1 MKKHWHMLNP
11 EPAVVKQL
19 TRELNCHPVTAMILA
34 NRNIL
39 SASEAGDFLAVSL
52 SHLRPPDTLVDMAAA
67 VKRIHTAIAGKQK
80 ILIFGDYDVDG
91 VTATVI
97 LLDFLR
103 YTGADVS
110 YYIPHRIDEGYS
122 ILPQHISHFVRPNKF
137 DLIITADCGSAS
149 HQAAEAAGRFG
160 IDMVITDHHNIGAD
174 IPSALAVINP
184 KRSDCPAG
192 LQNLSGVGVA
202 FYLLICLRAHLRE
215 KGFWQ
220 QRSEPNL
227 KNYCDLVALG
237 TVADMVPLVRENRI
251 LCKTGLDLIN
261 DGHRPGLTALLKV
274 SGIRGDTLDADDIAF
289 KLAPRL
295 NAAGRLDHASRAVD
309 LLTARDVNSAAQAA
323 QALNLLNQKRQE
335 LEKKILADVQSYLNI
350 NPSLL
355 RGNSLVLSRDGWHA
369 GVLGIVASRMMAE
382 YYRPV
387 VLIAVKDGIGKGS
400 ARSVPGIDLY
410 AALAACAP
418 YLETFGGH
426 STAAGM
432 KIREANIADFQIAFE
447 EAVRERL
454 HPEDLIPKLQ
464 IDSELDFA
472 AVSDDLINELEAL
485 IPFGAGNPEPLF
497 ISSNV
502 KVVSSKI
509 VGRNHRR
516 MLLRQSAARHLPPIQ
531 AIQFN
536 VDDRTTGQNKFEK
549 IVFRLRWNRWNGKK
563 SAQIIVEDLL

>member
-1 MKKHWHMLNP
+1 MLNP
-11 EPAVVKQL
+11 DPSVVKQL
-19 TRELNCHPVTAMILA
+19 IRELNCHPVTATILA
-34 NRNIL
+34 NRNL
-39 SASEAGDFLAVSL
+39 LTASDAGDFLAVSL
-52 SHLRPPDTLVDMAAA
+52 NHLRPPSSLIDMEAA
-67 VKRIHTAIAGKQK
+67 VNRIHAAIAGKQK

-103 YTGADVS
+103 YTGADAS

-149 HQAAEAAGRFG
+149 HQAVEAAGRFG
-160 IDMVITDHHNIGAD
+160 IDVVITDHHNIGSD

-184 KRSDCPAG
+184 KRRDCPAG

-215 KGFWQ
+215 QGFWQ
-220 QRSEPNL
+220 ERSEPNL

-237 TVADMVPLVRENRI
+237 TVADMVPLIRENRI
-251 LCKTGLDLIN
+251 LCKTGLELIN
-261 DGHRPGLTALLKV
+261 DGQRPGLTALLKV
-274 SGIRGDTLDADDIAF
+274 SGIRGDKLNAEDIAY

-309 LLTARDVNSAAQAA
+309 LLTARDINSAAQAA
-323 QALNLLNQKRQE
+323 QTLNLLNQKRRE
-335 LEKKILADVQSYLNI
+335 LEKTILADIRTYLDI
-350 NPSLL
+350 NSSLL
-355 RGNSLVLSRDGWHA
+355 QRSSLVLSRDGWHP
-369 GVLGIVASRMMAE
+369 GVLGIVASRIMEE

-387 VLIAVKDGIGKGS
+387 VLVAVKNGVGKGS

-410 AALAACAP
+410 AALAACKP
-418 YLETFGGH
+418 YLENFGGH

-432 KIREANIADFQIAFE
+432 KIRDENIADFQIAFE

-454 HPEDLIPKLQ
+454 QPEDLIPKLQ

-472 AVSDDLINELEAL
+472 AISADLINELESL

-502 KVVSSKI
+502 RVVSSKI
-509 VGRNHRR
+509 VARNHRR
-516 MLLRQSAARHLPPIQ
+516 MNLRQSSARHIPPIQ
-531 AIQFN
+531 AIHFN
-536 VDDRTTGQNKFEK
+536 VDDRIAGQNSFEK
-549 IVFRLRWNRWNGKK
+549 IVFKLRWNWWNGKK
-563 SAQIIVEDLL
+563 TVQIIVEDLL